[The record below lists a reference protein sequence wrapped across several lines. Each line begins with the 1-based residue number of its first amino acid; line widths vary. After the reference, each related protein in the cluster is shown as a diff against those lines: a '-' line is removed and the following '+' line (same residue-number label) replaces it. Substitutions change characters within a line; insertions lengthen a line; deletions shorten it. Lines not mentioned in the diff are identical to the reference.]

1 MAGVLQTPKSDES
14 WNGEAKGVAAT
25 IPRTAVEGGED
36 ILLRDST
43 PLATS
48 PPLTILMP
56 RSEVRKS
63 SVKLGF
69 KVR

>member
-1 MAGVLQTPKSDES
+1 MVRPKE
-14 WNGEAKGVAAT
+14 WLLI

-43 PLATS
+43 PLATN

-63 SVKLGF
+63 SVKLSF
-69 KVR
+69 EVR